1 MQTMKV
7 QIRTKAPVILSAL
20 GHNSVMTATQDFFS
34 GSVLRGIFAARF
46 IETQELGRAAHEDAD
61 FMRLFF
67 GGLRFV
73 DGYPVEPTS
82 SARALRLPLSLQR
95 SKDGSVMRDLL
106 QKDAVLEVGF
116 KNMKG
121 FAAVCGRELYPV
133 AVRKGI
139 SLHMSR
145 SDLGDGTGKER
156 LAGKSK
162 AGGIYN
168 YEAIAEGQ
176 LFEGLICGS
185 TEELCRLRSRLGA
198 DRFTCCVGRSKYTQY
213 GLCEITLLPAEE
225 LPALT
230 APADERICFRM
241 ETPFLPHRAILGNAA
256 SMIAEIITALNARV
270 GGGISIAQGARSIF
284 AKAEEIDNFVGVW
297 GMRRPRETALAAG
310 TVFAVEKQGGW
321 RDSDMGALH
330 ALLYDGIGRR
340 REEGFGQLRLWDGAG
355 LQRGTAKTNAPAAR
369 ELSIES
375 RRIAEQI
382 LLAHI
387 IEQIRVCAATD
398 VEEACRTFPR
408 SARHAFSRLESTLG
422 VHAQGARDRMRQ
434 LWADAGNEQIP
445 MRKMLRQVRVAGRAL
460 HEYLSDPVHDEMPY
474 AASERKSLMA
484 DENLAAAAEEIGMRG
499 GIAELLQREEIFYE
513 YWHAF
518 FRYARKAVVQTEKGG
533 ATA

>member
-1 MQTMKV
+1 
-7 QIRTKAPVILSAL
+7 
-20 GHNSVMTATQDFFS
+20 
-34 GSVLRGIFAARF
+34 
-46 IETQELGRAAHEDAD
+46 
-61 FMRLFF
+61 
-67 GGLRFV
+67 
-73 DGYPVEPTS
+73 
-82 SARALRLPLSLQR
+82 
-95 SKDGSVMRDLL
+95 
-106 QKDAVLEVGF
+106 
-116 KNMKG
+116 
-121 FAAVCGRELYPV
+121 
-133 AVRKGI
+133 
-139 SLHMSR
+139 
-145 SDLGDGTGKER
+145 
-156 LAGKSK
+156 
-162 AGGIYN
+162 
-168 YEAIAEGQ
+168 
-176 LFEGLICGS
+176 
-185 TEELCRLRSRLGA
+185 
-198 DRFTCCVGRSKYTQY
+198 
-213 GLCEITLLPAEE
+213 
-225 LPALT
+225 
-230 APADERICFRM
+230 
-241 ETPFLPHRAILGNAA
+241 
-256 SMIAEIITALNARV
+256 MIAEIITALNARV
-270 GGGISIAQGARSIF
+270 GGGISLAQGARSIF

-321 RDSDMGALH
+321 QDSDMEALH
-330 ALLYDGIGRR
+330 TLLYDGIGRR

-355 LQRGTAKTNAPAAR
+355 LQRGTAKTNTPAAR

-408 SARHAFSRLESTLG
+408 NARHAFSRLESTLG

-484 DENLAAAAEEIGMRG
+484 NENLAAAAEEIGMRG